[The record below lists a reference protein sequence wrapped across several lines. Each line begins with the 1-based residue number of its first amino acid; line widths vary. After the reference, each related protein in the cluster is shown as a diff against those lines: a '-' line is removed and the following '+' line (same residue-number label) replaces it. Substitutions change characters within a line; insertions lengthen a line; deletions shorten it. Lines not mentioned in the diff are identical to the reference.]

1 MKLRGPLLMVL
12 AAMLVIMVGL
22 FTKVGTKGSAKAPIQ
37 SQVDALLESRQALTQ
52 ANLRALQN
60 VIASY
65 AVTEGR
71 IPAAVQDVRAAG
83 MLAVAP
89 QDAWGRDFRYE
100 RRSDSSFRLTSAG
113 PDGAF
118 DTADDIRLDY

>member
-1 MKLRGPLLMVL
+1 MKLRGPLLMLL
-12 AAMLVIMVGL
+12 AATLVVLVGL
-22 FTKVGTKGSAKAPIQ
+22 SVRVGPKPSAKSPLRAE
-37 SQVDALLESRQALTQ
+37 VDSLLESRQALTQ

-60 VIASY
+60 AIASY

-71 IPAAVQDVRAAG
+71 VPAGLQEVRAAG
-83 MLAVAP
+83 MLAAAP

-113 PDGAF
+113 PDGVF